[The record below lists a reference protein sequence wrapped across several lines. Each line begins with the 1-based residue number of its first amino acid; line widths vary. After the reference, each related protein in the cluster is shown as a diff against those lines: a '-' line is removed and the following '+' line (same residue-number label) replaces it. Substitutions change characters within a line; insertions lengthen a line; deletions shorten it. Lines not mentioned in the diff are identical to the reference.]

1 LNKPPVVVRIAI
13 RYRDLDP
20 YGHVNNT
27 VYLGFFE
34 DIRIAYWRALADLA
48 GLENLEAGD
57 VPGARYMVAE
67 TTVLRRAPIFLDHT
81 LHGALASPPSAT
93 APTP

>member
-13 RYRDLDP
+13 RYGDLDP
-20 YGHVNNT
+20 YGQVNNA

-34 DIRIAYWRALADLA
+34 DICIASWRALAALA
-48 GLENLEAGD
+48 GLVNLGAGD
-57 VPGARYMVAE
+57 VPGARYVVAE
-67 TTVLRRAPIFLDHT
+67 TTARHRGPIFLDHT
-81 LHGALASPPSAT
+81 LHGPPASPPSAT

>member
-20 YGHVNNT
+20 YGQVNNA

-57 VPGARYMVAE
+57 VPGARCVVAE
-67 TTVLRRAPIFLDHT
+67 TTVLNRAPIFLDHT
-81 LHGALASPPSAT
+81 LHGAASIPPSAT